1 MRGRH
6 VCRIRRDPD
15 GPAGGSNAAGLG
27 DAFSDMTVGI
37 EGCEVR
43 GNTVALFGEFD
54 IATVAEVEAALADA
68 LGAAGADVIVDVSG
82 TTFVDSIT
90 ISALVEARTAADRL
104 GRPLRLRGVGPRFE
118 RVLGLCA
125 PQPPFERAD

>member
-1 MRGRH
+1 MGR
-6 VCRIRRDPD
+6 
-15 GPAGGSNAAGLG
+15 SNAAGVS

-43 GNTVALFGEFD
+43 GNTVRLCGELD
-54 IATVAEVEAALADA
+54 IATVTDVETALADA
-68 LGAAGADVIVDVSG
+68 LGAAGPDVIVDVSG
-82 TTFVDSIT
+82 ATFVDSIT

>member
-1 MRGRH
+1 
-6 VCRIRRDPD
+6 
-15 GPAGGSNAAGLG
+15 
-27 DAFSDMTVGI
+27 MTVGI

-43 GNTVALFGEFD
+43 GNTVRLFGEFD
-54 IATVAEVEAALADA
+54 IATVAEVESALADA
-68 LGAAGADVIVDVSG
+68 LGAAMGTARPDVIVDVSG

-90 ISALVEARTAADRL
+90 IHALLDARSAADRV
-104 GRPLRLRGVGPRFE
+104 GRALRLRGVGPRFE